1 MMWHPRQPLPLLTA
15 DLPGTG
21 GRVRVAIEDFTVEE
35 IPAYE
40 PCGTGEFLYLWIEK
54 RDMGA
59 EFFAKQVARRLGIRP
74 DEVGMAGLKDRRAV
88 TRQWISVPARCEPNL
103 PQLEGEGIAVLC
115 SRRHGNKLKPGHL
128 HGNRFQV
135 RIREAAAPQNAAA
148 IVERLRAFGLPNY
161 YGEQRFGRDG
171 DTFAWGWKLLRGE
184 AGHDRQASNKFL
196 RKLALSAV
204 QSALF
209 NDYLA
214 RRLADG
220 LLHTVLPGDV
230 MAKWPFGGMFVA
242 EDVAAEQ
249 ARFDCREI
257 VAAGPMFGTKL
268 FPARE
273 TAAEREAAVLRDHG
287 LLPGSFS
294 NFGKL
299 LLGTR
304 RHNLVYVD
312 DLIAEVEGNHVVL
325 RFTLPAGSYATVL
338 VNEVRKSNEVAE
350 AGS

>member
-1 MMWHPRQPLPLLTA
+1 MSLPRLTG

-21 GRVRVAIEDFTVEE
+21 GTLRAEVEDFVVDE

-40 PCGTGEFLYLWIEK
+40 PSGAGDFLYLWVEK

-59 EFFAKQVARRLGIRP
+59 EFFAKQVAQRLGIRP
-74 DEVGMAGLKDRRAV
+74 DDVGMAGLKDRRAV
-88 TRQWISVPARCEPNL
+88 TRQWISVPAGVEPRL
-103 PQLEGEGIAVLC
+103 PQLEGDGIVVLKTG
-115 SRRHGNKLKPGHL
+115 RHGNKLRPGHL
-128 HGNRFQV
+128 HGNRFVIRV
-135 RIREAAAPQNAAA
+135 RDTATPRHAAAVVQ
-148 IVERLRAFGLPNY
+148 RLREKGLPNY

-171 DTFAWGWKLLRGE
+171 ETLALGLQLLRGE
-184 AGHDRQASNKFL
+184 ATDPRGGKKFL

-214 RRLADG
+214 RRLTDG
-220 LLHTVLPGDV
+220 LLHTVLSGDA
-230 MAKWPFGGMFVA
+230 MAKWPFGGMFTA

-249 ARFDCREI
+249 ARFDRREI
-257 VAAGPMFGTKL
+257 VSAGPMFGTKL
-268 FPARE
+268 FPAKG
-273 TAAEREAAVLRDHG
+273 AAVEREAAVLRDNG
-287 LLPGSFS
+287 LSPSSFAG
-294 NFGKL
+294 FGKL

-312 DLIAEVEGNHVVL
+312 DLEASAEGNDVLL

-338 VNEVRKSNEVAE
+338 LEEVMKN
-350 AGS
+350 